1 MEGNNKKKSS
11 PETQCDG
18 YSRCIKMHFLS
29 IDASITEQNIPLGE
43 RQTLEICA
51 IQRRNRLFIG
61 RIVQNVSDRT
71 FYAIF

>member
-1 MEGNNKKKSS
+1 MGGNNKKKSS

-29 IDASITEQNIPLGE
+29 IDYCVPEQNAPQGARLA
-43 RQTLEICA
+43 LEICP
-51 IQRRNRLFIG
+51 IQRGNRLFIG

>member
-1 MEGNNKKKSS
+1 MGGNNKKKSS
-11 PETQCDG
+11 SEMQCDG
-18 YSRCIKMHFLS
+18 YSRCIKMCFLS
-29 IDASITEQNIPLGE
+29 IKAYLPEQNSSQRMYL
-43 RQTLEICA
+43 TLEICP

>member
-11 PETQCDG
+11 SEMQCDG
-18 YSRCIKMHFLS
+18 YSRCIKMCFLS
-29 IDASITEQNIPLGE
+29 INARMPVQNSSL
-43 RQTLEICA
+43 RWHLALEICP

-71 FYAIF
+71 FCAIF

>member
-11 PETQCDG
+11 SEMQCDG
-18 YSRCIKMHFLS
+18 YSRCIKMCFLS
-29 IDASITEQNIPLGE
+29 IKAYLPEQNSSQ
-43 RQTLEICA
+43 RRHVTLEICP

>member
-1 MEGNNKKKSS
+1 MGGNNKKKSS

-29 IDASITEQNIPLGE
+29 IDNCMAAKNLPLEG
-43 RQTLEICA
+43 RAPLEICS
-51 IQRRNRLFIG
+51 IRRRNRLFIG

>member
-1 MEGNNKKKSS
+1 MRGNNKKKSS

-18 YSRCIKMHFLS
+18 YSRCIKMRFLS
-29 IDASITEQNIPLGE
+29 IDNRMSEQNTPLGGGL
-43 RQTLEICA
+43 TLEICS
-51 IQRRNRLFIG
+51 IQRENRLFIG